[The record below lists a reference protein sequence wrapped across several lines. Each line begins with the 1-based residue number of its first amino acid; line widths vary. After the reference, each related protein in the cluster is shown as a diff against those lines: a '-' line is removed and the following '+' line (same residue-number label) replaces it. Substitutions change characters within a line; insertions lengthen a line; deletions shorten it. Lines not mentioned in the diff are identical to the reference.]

1 MREEE
6 RQDNEKMTATMANLI
21 PDDKDNKRRATIA
34 DPFLFIFLSFRARS
48 CVHSSGSIFVLGDTA
63 IRHVLAEHGAL
74 VPISRR
80 AAGVRSASLTRHTRL
95 HRHATPRDRRDA
107 RVRAFMPPAPIQ
119 PVSVGY
125 SGALEG
131 AGVSGYWRRCPGS
144 GGGEE

>member
-1 MREEE
+1 MFC
-6 RQDNEKMTATMANLI
+6 AANLGLV
-21 PDDKDNKRRATIA
+21 PADRDNNGRTTTAN
-34 DPFLFIFLSFRARS
+34 PFLFAFLSFRARS
-48 CVHSSGSIFVLGDTA
+48 CVHSSGSIFVLGDRA
-63 IRHVLAEHGAL
+63 IRHVLGEHGAL

-80 AAGVRSASLTRHTRL
+80 AAGVRSASLIRHTRL

-131 AGVSGYWRRCPGS
+131 AGVSGYWRLCSGS